1 MIKSFANKLTR
12 DIYDGTDSRYSRK
25 LQPSLHAKVQ
35 RLLDQINASPSLE
48 FLRIPPSNRFEK
60 LSGNLSGF
68 WSLRINIQWRII
80 FQWEDDDAYNVQ
92 IIDYH

>member
-35 RLLDQINASPSLE
+35 RLLDQINASPSL
-48 FLRIPPSNRFEK
+48 
-60 LSGNLSGF
+60 
-68 WSLRINIQWRII
+68 
-80 FQWEDDDAYNVQ
+80 V
-92 IIDYH
+92 IDYH